1 MDSETGLRLVNS
13 ASPKSASKIG
23 AVTRCCASI
32 SIALEDRVKPALLR
46 MKDGEGLT
54 IGPDGQRALLH
65 WLLKNAVVHEFVM
78 PQGSP
83 FRVSTAEQRRQ
94 VAAGVVSAGWRIAV
108 AGYEGPGPNLA
119 HTLSG
124 VKQQIDDSGL
134 PVGGIVLHTFRF
146 ECFVAQVLLHS
157 LPEPP
162 ELAKLLGGPST
173 QWRSHIRS
181 RSHGH
186 RLPFSARS
194 GWIPCSSSV
203 RINLGHLRASNDWT
217 PVVGS
222 AAWIGAD
229 RVAISFSCLVK
240 IVPSVYYLAGHWA
253 RLTAPRGP
261 NATGLGDSEQ
271 QQGQPVR
278 SVVDERER
286 ASRKRVWA
294 VQGISA
300 RPSQVL

>member
-1 MDSETGLRLVNS
+1 
-13 ASPKSASKIG
+13 
-23 AVTRCCASI
+23 
-32 SIALEDRVKPALLR
+32 

-124 VKQQIDDSGL
+124 VKEQIDDSGL

-162 ELAKLLGGPST
+162 ELANLLGGPQYAVEIPHPEPIAWPPAAVLGP
-173 QWRSHIRS
+173 QWMDTVQQ
-181 RSHGH
+181 
-186 RLPFSARS
+186 F
-194 GWIPCSSSV
+194 
-203 RINLGHLRASNDWT
+203 
-217 PVVGS
+217 
-222 AAWIGAD
+222 
-229 RVAISFSCLVK
+229 
-240 IVPSVYYLAGHWA
+240 
-253 RLTAPRGP
+253 GP
-261 NATGLGDSEQ
+261 D
-271 QQGQPVR
+271 QP
-278 SVVDERER
+278 
-286 ASRKRVWA
+286 
-294 VQGISA
+294 
-300 RPSQVL
+300 RPSASFQ